1 MKNPGALI
9 TGTVNGIE
17 WHLEDRHLIEALKPF
32 AHEDGE
38 RRHYGVYPFKTG
50 RIFVKSFLEEGLI
63 GMLRNRI
70 NPRGRI
76 EYLLSEKLASLS
88 ISTPKSY
95 GYGLGP
101 RSSSVVNE
109 HIAGESFIDLF
120 RKSTEREP
128 LIIALAELLRTLKDK
143 HVRHNDLHLNNVL
156 VSDNRLYLIDLH
168 KMQIKRSFTPDD
180 EISNLSHALAMAY
193 WIMGPAE
200 KETFFHHYGQ
210 AGMRPEVE
218 KTLKT
223 MHTRWIYRKQQRALE
238 NTSKTRWSGRYL
250 YVAGMENRGRG
261 DFVETIKK
269 DKKVTVERFTDH
281 VRKTYASKRRLKR
294 AWKAHVA
301 LVYLNLPVIP
311 ETFCLKM
318 PPLFQRGY
326 ICMEDLGGKGEEF
339 DRHADRVYD
348 KATSRERKVLA
359 DAFAGFLQGAL
370 KTGVIHRDLK
380 GCNIFRLNDGTFRF
394 LDLEDIT
401 FQETD
406 RNVLERMLVQLNT
419 TLPKRILLR
428 DRLRFLIRLTA
439 SLGLDKK
446 LIFRNVARESSGKEI
461 VYQGMGGLKREL
473 W

>member
-1 MKNPGALI
+1 MKNPEALVTETI
-9 TGTVNGIE
+9 NGIE
-17 WHLEDRHLIEALKPF
+17 WHLRDSALIETLGPF
-32 AHEDGE
+32 AHEGGE
-38 RRHYGVYPFKTG
+38 RRRYGVYPFKTG
-50 RIFVKSFLEEGLI
+50 KIFVKSFLEEGLI
-63 GMLRNRI
+63 GILRNRI

-88 ISTPKSY
+88 ISTPRTY

-101 RSSSVVNE
+101 RNSSVVHE
-109 HIAGESFIDLF
+109 YMTGESFIDLF
-120 RKSTEREP
+120 RRSVERTP
-128 LIIALAELLRTLKDK
+128 LIIALAELLKTLKQK

-168 KMQIKRSFTPDD
+168 KTRIKRSFTTDD

-193 WIMGPAE
+193 RIMSPAE

-210 AGMRPEVE
+210 AGIQPEVE

-223 MHTRWIYRKQQRALE
+223 MHTRWIHRKQQRAFD
-238 NTSKTRWSGRYL
+238 NTSKTRWRGRHL
-250 YVAGMENRGRG
+250 YVAGMEDRGQG

-318 PPLFQRGY
+318 PPPLQRGY

-339 DRHADRVYD
+339 DRHVDRVYD
-348 KATSRERKVLA
+348 TASSRERKALA
-359 DAFAGFLQGAL
+359 DAFAGFLQETL
-370 KTGVIHRDLK
+370 RIGVIHRDMK

-394 LDLEDIT
+394 LDLEDVT
-401 FQETD
+401 FRETD
-406 RNVLERMLVQLNT
+406 RNVLEKMLVQLNT
-419 TLPKRILLR
+419 TLPKRIAFKN
-428 DRLRFLIRLTA
+428 RLRFLIRLTT

-461 VYQGMGGLKREL
+461 VYQGVGGLKREL